1 MSLLNIL
8 NIAGSAMN
16 VQSEKMNIHANN
28 LANAESMIHKNG
40 KFYPYIAK
48 QVILKKNSDVGRNI
62 NGVRIDK
69 IIDDPSP
76 CKLVYSPNHPMANK
90 KGYISMSNVN
100 IITEMVNSISAA
112 RSYQAN
118 AEIINTVK
126 FMIVK
131 TLNIGQ

>member
-1 MSLLNIL
+1 MSLLSIL
-8 NIAGSAMN
+8 NIAGSAMS
-16 VQSEKMNIHANN
+16 VQSKKMNVHANN
-28 LANAESMIHKNG
+28 LANVESMIYKNG

-48 QVILKKNSDVGRNI
+48 QVILKQNTYFGKNI

-76 CKLVYSPNHPMANK
+76 CRLVYSPNNPMANK
-90 KGYISMSNVN
+90 KGYVRMSNVN
-100 IITEMVNSISAA
+100 IITEMINSISAA

-118 AEIINTVK
+118 SEIINTVK
-126 FMIVK
+126 FMIMK